1 MLQSKLDISTL
12 YKREYLV
19 TIDDD
24 LETLEPFQVIFRAL
38 SVRDLDYIRGLQPY
52 TEHNQ
57 ITLVTV
63 EKSIVKL
70 INAKFTD
77 GTPLDTSDYYKLP
90 TQILTNIS
98 KLISAVSVI
107 TEELISKININ
118 VTLAMDSK
126 YQADTWNCDMC
137 RERTLDTVRNCKY
150 RPDYLNTFDKNF
162 RIIVSGTPYDHCPM
176 YYRDSI
182 LLSDIFNA
190 YYGWEQGVLPD
201 GGSLVDQTEFFMVAV
216 LLVKKAVKE
225 QEANNK

>member
-1 MLQSKLDISTL
+1 MQSKLAISTL

-24 LETLEPFQVIFRAL
+24 LESLQPFQVIFRAL
-38 SVRDLDYIRGLQPY
+38 SVRDLDYIRSLYP
-52 TEHNQ
+52 TSETNQ
-57 ITLVTV
+57 INLATI
-63 EKSIVKL
+63 EKSIVSI
-70 INAKFTD
+70 INATYTD
-77 GTPLDTSDYYKLP
+77 GTSLTTADYHKLP
-90 TQILTNIS
+90 QQILSNIA
-98 KLISAVSVI
+98 KNITAISVV
-107 TEELISKININ
+107 TEELISKISIN
-118 VTLAMDSK
+118 VTLAIDSK

-137 RERTLDTVRNCKY
+137 RERKLDTVRNCKY
-150 RPDYLNTFDKNF
+150 RPDYLETFDKNF
-162 RIIVSGTPYDHCPM
+162 RIIVSGTSYDHCPM
-176 YYRDSI
+176 YYKDST